1 MMRRFKFEDE
11 IYGSLYCVPMAV
23 RRKLDRLGVKI
34 GLKQW
39 QTLGR
44 GERLAICHLPA
55 ESEEEADALKLFI
68 QETVQSRSGEPPRSI
83 PDTDRIA
90 ADPPP
95 DPPPTLVEHLGALGV
110 ALDRTAWSRLD
121 SDERYALVKLG
132 GGKQHSHNLKAAATE
147 FLGAR

>member
-1 MMRRFKFEDE
+1 MMRRFRFEDE
-11 IYGSLYCVPMAV
+11 IYSSLYCVPMAV

-39 QTLGR
+39 QALGR
-44 GERLAICHLPA
+44 GERLAVCHLPA
-55 ESEEEADALKLFI
+55 DSDEEAEALKLFI
-68 QETVQSRSGEPPRSI
+68 REAVQSRSGEEPKSI
-83 PDTDRIA
+83 PEAERIA

-95 DPPPTLVEHLGALGV
+95 EPPAVLVQNLSALGV
-110 ALDRTAWSRLD
+110 ALDRGAWTRLD

-132 GGKQHSHNLKAAATE
+132 GGKETSHNLKAACAE